1 MKVIR
6 NKIISYICTNIML
19 IEVNFLRVKCPF
31 LESLNR
37 YDICHVF
44 RNDCFTLMKEVIP
57 EDDTRLYLRNENNNP
72 YASFNEN
79 EITVSFISLSELI
92 E

>member
-1 MKVIR
+1 MK
-6 NKIISYICTNIML
+6 Y
-19 IEVNFLRVKCPF
+19 KCPF

-44 RNDCFTLMKEVIP
+44 KNDCFTLMKSIIP
-57 EDDTRLYLRNENNNP
+57 EDDTKLYLRNENNN
-72 YASFNEN
+72 SVNMFSEN
-79 EITVSFISLSELI
+79 EITVSFIALSELI